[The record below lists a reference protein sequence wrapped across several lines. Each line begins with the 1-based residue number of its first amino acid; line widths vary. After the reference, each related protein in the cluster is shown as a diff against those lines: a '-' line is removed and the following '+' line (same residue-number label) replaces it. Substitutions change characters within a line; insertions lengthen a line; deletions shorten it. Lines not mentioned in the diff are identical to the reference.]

1 MSAKVILR
9 QCDSYDPNLI
19 SRIVLEGLDELD
31 VHPRG
36 RTLIKPNAVIAHPKY
51 FAHAFTRSEFLDGV
65 LAAVRQRDEAITDLT
80 VGERCGITIPT
91 RYSFA
96 NTKYPA
102 VIRKHGAHT
111 AYFDEELQVE
121 RRLLNPHALRESIY
135 IPQTVAR
142 AEFMINLPK
151 LKAHPWTKMTCAL
164 KNYIGIQDDR
174 HRLIDHDFGLNHK
187 IVDLQEVIHSDFIAV
202 DAIIAGQKTMLT
214 PIPFKLNLIVMGTN
228 SVALDAIAARI
239 LGLNPVEVD
248 HLRLAYER
256 HLGPIDLS
264 EIEVSGDVS
273 LEEAI
278 DRARGFGLTLD
289 RVEEIF
295 NGRSNIQT
303 HVGRSP
309 MTEGDGYCWGGCPGS
324 LFEAMQVIQAMQPN
338 VYREVKPMHFVF
350 GDYRGSIEAKAN
362 EPVVFMGDC
371 AQFDGTIKGH
381 KITIESRYIHRQHLQ
396 PAQAKSS
403 DVVSK
408 MITSFINRIRHTG
421 QPAVRVKGCP
431 VSVAENALYL
441 SMLGGTKNPYL
452 SPDIAVSFIYHYL
465 IARLARWWKTGPGAK
480 SIETLPIPES
490 DQTAA

>member
-9 QCDSYDPNLI
+9 HCATYDPNLI

-31 VHPRG
+31 VQPRG

-65 LAAVRQRDEAITDLT
+65 LEAVGQRDEAITDLT

-202 DAIIAGQKTMLT
+202 DAYWIADLHRGGLTFRHAQSQYEILLRDLRHDVAGHHHGADRQRHPQQPATNTPQHMLGQRGRA
-214 PIPFKLNLIVMGTN
+214 IVGWSRCGT
-228 SVALDAIAARI
+228 AAGH
-239 LGLNPVEVD
+239 LGGHHGRVEV
-248 HLRLAYER
+248 
-256 HLGPIDLS
+256 
-264 EIEVSGDVS
+264 
-273 LEEAI
+273 
-278 DRARGFGLTLD
+278 
-289 RVEEIF
+289 
-295 NGRSNIQT
+295 
-303 HVGRSP
+303 
-309 MTEGDGYCWGGCPGS
+309 M
-324 LFEAMQVIQAMQPN
+324 
-338 VYREVKPMHFVF
+338 
-350 GDYRGSIEAKAN
+350 
-362 EPVVFMGDC
+362 
-371 AQFDGTIKGH
+371 
-381 KITIESRYIHRQHLQ
+381 
-396 PAQAKSS
+396 
-403 DVVSK
+403 
-408 MITSFINRIRHTG
+408 
-421 QPAVRVKGCP
+421 
-431 VSVAENALYL
+431 
-441 SMLGGTKNPYL
+441 
-452 SPDIAVSFIYHYL
+452 
-465 IARLARWWKTGPGAK
+465 
-480 SIETLPIPES
+480 
-490 DQTAA
+490 